1 MDRTELRRVGHV
13 LWPYLALWVAVASGL
28 AGFAA
33 YEIDRHERRVME
45 SGRIEADNLA
55 QVMSERMVQV
65 LDGTDR
71 TLTLF
76 KIVIERR
83 LADPPLERLAD
94 AMRPIQGSDAER
106 RVFQFDREGHL
117 VASSDPALSPGS
129 LSIGGRRY
137 FVEARARKDLRLAI
151 GEPLLGTV
159 SGTLIIPVVKRLE
172 TPEGEFDGVVSTVI
186 DPQRLVQLFRAL
198 RVGERSAVGIA
209 QREGPV
215 LAFADA
221 DARRAGED
229 SPGTLADSVRSGHLT
244 ALSLVPGTELVAFA
258 SLAEH
263 ELLAAHRRF
272 ALATLAFVALTLA
285 AASVPIGW
293 LAYRAWHEVHHRHSL
308 EQRYASVHQ
317 QARTDPLTGL
327 ANRTGFDEA
336 RRAAYQELKRT
347 GTPFALAFVDID
359 HFKRL
364 NDHFGHDTGDE
375 ALRQVAETLAG
386 GVRQSDVVG
395 RLGGDEFAVLMPGV
409 TAATMH
415 RRFDPIKHDLDQM
428 VSRHGWSISFSIGVV
443 ACESA
448 TPRERDAV
456 NLADR
461 MMYDAKGSGRNAIR
475 YAVFRGGR
483 LTPESDATS
492 TESAWSEAV

>member
-1 MDRTELRRVGHV
+1 MDRTELRGVCHV
-13 LWPYLALWVAVASGL
+13 LWPYLALWVAVACGL

-33 YEIDRHERRVME
+33 YEIERHRQVVME
-45 SGRIEADNLA
+45 AGRTEADNLA
-55 QVMSERMVQV
+55 QVMSERMAQV

-76 KIVIERR
+76 KVVIERR
-83 LADPPLERLAD
+83 LADQPLERLAE

-106 RVFQFDREGHL
+106 RVNRFDRDGRL
-117 VASSDPALSPGS
+117 VGSSDPTLTPGS
-129 LSIGGRRY
+129 LAIGGQRHFR
-137 FVEARARKDLRLAI
+137 EARAQRDLRLAI
-151 GEPLLGTV
+151 GDAMIGQV
-159 SGTLIIPVVKRLE
+159 SGTLIIPVVKRLD
-172 TPEGEFDGVVSTVI
+172 TPDGEFDGVVSTVL

-221 DARRAGED
+221 DARR
-229 SPGTLADSVRSGHLT
+229 SPAEAPATLAEALRSGHLI
-244 ALSLVPGTELVAFA
+244 ALSAVHGTELVAFA
-258 SLAEH
+258 LLSEH

-272 ALATLAFVALTLA
+272 TLATLAFVALTLA
-285 AASVPIGW
+285 AVSVPIGW
-293 LAYRAWHEVHHRHSL
+293 VGYRAWHDVHHRHSL

-336 RRAAYQELKRT
+336 RRAAYQELKRA

-364 NDHFGHDTGDE
+364 NDHFGHDTGDD

-386 GVRQSDVVG
+386 GVRQTDVVG

-409 TAATMH
+409 TSATMH

-428 VSRHGWSISFSIGVV
+428 VSRRGWSISFSIGVV

-483 LTPESDATS
+483 LVPESEAA
-492 TESAWSEAV
+492 SADPEWIEAV